1 MGFRNV
7 TISTR
12 KKVNNM
18 NSEKIRIMRELFDHI
33 LELHGMGI
41 IATQEKVDEEM
52 KEYLEA
58 TTIEEKRK
66 ELADYSIATI
76 SALVNQHVYNAKDC
90 LIALEEAITKNR
102 RRIAWIKHNR
112 DSSLTI
118 DEMWQ
123 RAKKAMG

>member
-1 MGFRNV
+1 
-7 TISTR
+7 
-12 KKVNNM
+12 M
-18 NSEKIRIMRELFDHI
+18 NTEKLRIMRELFDHI

-58 TTIEEKRK
+58 TTLKEKRK

-102 RRIAWIKHNR
+102 RRITWIKHNR